1 MPKSD
6 ADNLPV
12 TQRGRATRDRIVSA
26 AAEVLLAEGLTG
38 FSIDKVRQTAS
49 VSGSQLSHYFTDKD
63 ALIHAVITR
72 QTEVLLDFYRQPA
85 LRDLDTFDDYEQWV
99 ELTMQFSRRKLR
111 SQPMPTY
118 GALVGQLSKHDEHT
132 RELLA
137 KGYQQW
143 STIFRRGLTR
153 MKRNGLLVDSANPAA
168 LANVLMSA
176 HEGAT
181 LLTSAYCTTWPDRDA
196 LTFALT
202 YLRQFA
208 AHPRD
213 RRSESAPSAVAAKR
227 RPARTGAGR

>member
-1 MPKSD
+1 MPESHGE
-6 ADNLPV
+6 NLPV
-12 TQRGRATRDRIVSA
+12 TQRGRATRDRIVGA
-26 AAEVLLAEGLTG
+26 AAEVLMTEGLTG
-38 FSIDKVRQTAS
+38 FSVDQVRQIAS
-49 VSGSQLSHYFTDKD
+49 VSGSQLSHYFADKD
-63 ALIHAVITR
+63 ALIHAVIAR
-72 QTEVLLDFYRQPA
+72 QIEVLLDFHRQPA

-111 SQPMPTY
+111 TQPVPTF
-118 GALVGQLSKHDEHT
+118 GALAGQLSKHDQNT

-143 STIFRRGLTR
+143 SAIFRRGLTR
-153 MKRNGLLVDSANPAA
+153 MKRNGLLVDSANPAT

-181 LLTSAYCTTWPDRDA
+181 LLSSTYSATWPDRDA

-208 AHPRD
+208 AHREDQLSYPTA
-213 RRSESAPSAVAAKR
+213 STTTGGG
-227 RPARTGAGR
+227 ARAGAGR